1 MSARLSL
8 CYYLQNML
16 FFINSNIWAFVCQ
29 DILLKSSPE
38 KTSEPLSIYNVC
50 LTPFSTS
57 NPL

>member
-1 MSARLSL
+1 
-8 CYYLQNML
+8 ML